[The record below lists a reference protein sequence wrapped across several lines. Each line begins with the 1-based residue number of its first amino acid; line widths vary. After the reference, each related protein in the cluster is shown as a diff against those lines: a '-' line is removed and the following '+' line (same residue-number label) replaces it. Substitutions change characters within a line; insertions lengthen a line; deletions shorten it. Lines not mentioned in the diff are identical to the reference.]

1 MTGEILEKVS
11 FLSNP
16 AQLKHVR
23 VLVRE
28 TGQQLGLSMTTIEE
42 IVVGVNEACMNIIQ
56 HGYQNNLQGE
66 INLEIISGSDE
77 LIIRISDNAPR
88 VNPKLLVSRSLDDIR
103 PGGLG
108 IHFIHS
114 VMDSVEYKAGD
125 NNIGNTLEL
134 RKKMSPKE
142 SS

>member
-11 FLSNP
+11 FPSNP

-28 TGQQLGLSMTTIEE
+28 TGQQLGLAMTTIEE

-56 HGYQNNLQGE
+56 HGYQNNLEGE
-66 INLEIISGSDE
+66 INLEIISGNNE

-134 RKKMSPKE
+134 RKKMNPKE